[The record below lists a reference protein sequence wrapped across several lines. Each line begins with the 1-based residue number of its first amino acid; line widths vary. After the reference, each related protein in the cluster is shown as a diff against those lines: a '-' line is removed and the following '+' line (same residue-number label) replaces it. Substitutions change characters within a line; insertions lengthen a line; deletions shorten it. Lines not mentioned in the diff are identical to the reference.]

1 MEYLCYFT
9 LGVLAVIAGFAL
21 GIFMEKRS
29 GREAGPDLRETEK
42 SELAEEQRAFN
53 RLLSY
58 NRDTAYGMVTNE
70 EMLR

>member
-9 LGVLAVIAGFAL
+9 LGVLAVIVGFAL
-21 GIFMEKRS
+21 GIFMKKGS
-29 GREAGPDLRETEK
+29 GQEVRPDLREREK
-42 SELAEEQRAFN
+42 NELAEEQRAFN

-58 NRDTAYGMVTNE
+58 NRDTAYGMVTDE